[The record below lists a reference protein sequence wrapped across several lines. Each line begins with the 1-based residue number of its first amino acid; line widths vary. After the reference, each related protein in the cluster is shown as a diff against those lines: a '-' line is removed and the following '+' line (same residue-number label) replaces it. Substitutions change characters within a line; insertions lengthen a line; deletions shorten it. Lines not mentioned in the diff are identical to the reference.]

1 MLLVFSICFVYY
13 FVIFSHWRHELVL
26 FWSHQSDCYPTL
38 NSLSIHFKYM
48 HIELYSPLTYHSRR
62 PRRYTQ
68 WLLANKKKTKL
79 NAHTHDTRRFHWQ
92 YQKKTI
98 CSGTC
103 CYLLHLL
110 AIQCI
115 ICITTYNAWSI
126 YKRVFVVSMLY
137 ALWTRCNTTARSND
151 RNNDESISVSQVWPP
166 IHNWFWR
173 NSKVSSLK

>member
-1 MLLVFSICFVYY
+1 MNLFCFDRINPI
-13 FVIFSHWRHELVL
+13 VIRPWIRYL
-26 FWSHQSDCYPTL
+26 FTSNTCTL
-38 NSLSIHFKYM
+38 NSIRLS
-48 HIELYSPLTYHSRR
+48 HITAADRGGTPNDCSQIKE
-62 PRRYTQ
+62 
-68 WLLANKKKTKL
+68 KTKL